1 MLKCRFVVGL
11 ISTLALG
18 TALAGA
24 DTAGTSSWSRFDT
37 NKDGLI
43 SKEEAASMHGLAELF
58 DKIDANKDGQ
68 LDQPELAAIHGGAHG
83 HGDAHPPGGVDKE
96 HGGAHLQGT

>member
-1 MLKCRFVVGL
+1 
-11 ISTLALG
+11 LALG

-24 DTAGTSSWSRFDT
+24 DTAGASSWSRFDT

-43 SKEEAASMHGLAELF
+43 SKEEATSMHGLAELF

-68 LDQPELAAIHGGAHG
+68 LDQAELAAIHGGAHG
-83 HGDAHPPGGVDKE
+83 HGEGHEKGHGE
-96 HGGAHLQGT
+96 GHGEGGAHGSGLQGT